1 MTEKQIFGIYSLTT
15 IVSASR
21 QIASFEHLYKN
32 YELFL
37 NEHLEDEI
45 QKGVD
50 KINEI
55 GVDTF
60 TDEKKLFW
68 DKINIDFLTH
78 LKHKIVY
85 SSELWNLLTKCVQNI
100 HKYIFNKV

>member
-1 MTEKQIFGIYSLTT
+1 MFQLNFGFAVDLFLRRI
-15 IVSASR
+15 
-21 QIASFEHLYKN
+21 HKN
-32 YELFL
+32 YKKQSFL
-37 NEHLEDEI
+37 
-45 QKGVD
+45 
-50 KINEI
+50 KIF
-55 GVDTF
+55 VDTF